1 MINAWNLGAYE
12 RSVEWYKGSLGN
24 LMGNA
29 GERKYYL
36 TNGRIIIGTV
46 YGLNDLLELG
56 DIVYEEL
63 EGSPVP
69 A

>member
-1 MINAWNLGAYE
+1 
-12 RSVEWYKGSLGN
+12 V
-24 LMGNA
+24 
-29 GERKYYL
+29 

-46 YGLNDLLELG
+46 FGLNDLLELG
-56 DIVYEEL
+56 DTVYEEL

>member
-1 MINAWNLGAYE
+1 
-12 RSVEWYKGSLGN
+12 
-24 LMGNA
+24 MGTP

-36 TNGRIIIGTV
+36 TNGRLIVGNV
-46 YGLNDLLELG
+46 FGLSNLVSLG
-56 DIVYEEL
+56 DTVYEEL